1 MSEHS
6 PQHHALLAQ
15 FKQHLSERRYG
26 SAIVKR
32 YLAVAGHFL
41 RSLER
46 QHTPIAAAQP
56 PHVEMYLERELR
68 RFHRRHRSAPST
80 VRGWRNSH
88 TTGIHTFLRMLAGQW
103 PAVPCASTPFEIF
116 ARVLCGEYTQ
126 WLAQERGLA
135 ATTIG
140 DLAAEAERFLV
151 WYAGHTAAEN
161 LLPLQVVDID
171 AYLQARA
178 ESLRRISRKGVSGRL
193 RCFLRFV
200 HRTGRTVR
208 DFAPCVVAPMLYA
221 FETIPSALRP
231 EEIDAV
237 LRMTRED
244 RSPKGLR
251 DYAILRLLA
260 TYGLRAGEITHLQL
274 DDIDWRA
281 DRFCVRHTKT
291 GFQSVFPLLPREGE
305 ALLEYLR
312 RGRPHTDVREVFIR
326 TRAPYRGF
334 DCGSTLYTPIRRRL
348 DAAGVHP
355 KGKRGPHT
363 FRHARAVSLLRAD
376 VLPQT
381 IGDVLGHRSAAS
393 LHAYLTLNIEELR
406 AVALEIPGA
415 EVPS

>member
-6 PQHHALLAQ
+6 PQHHALLDQ
-15 FKQHLSERRYG
+15 FQRHLSTRRYG
-26 SAIVKR
+26 PAVIAR

-41 RSLER
+41 HFLARE
-46 QHTPIAAAQP
+46 HTPIAAAQP
-56 PHVEMYLERELR
+56 PHVERYLRCELR
-68 RFHRRHRSAPST
+68 RFHRRHRRAPST
-80 VRGWRNSH
+80 VHGWRISH
-88 TTGIHTFLRMLAGQW
+88 TSGIHAFLRMRAGQW
-103 PAVPCASTPFEIF
+103 PSLPCASTPFEIF
-116 ARVLCGEYTQ
+116 AGVLCGEYTQ

-140 DLAAEAERFLV
+140 DLAAEARDLV
-151 WYAGHTAAEN
+151 WYAAHTTAES
-161 LLPLQVVDID
+161 LLPLQVADID
-171 AYLQARA
+171 AYLQERA

-200 HRTGRTVR
+200 HRTGGTVR
-208 DFAPCVVAPMLYA
+208 DFAPCVMAPTLYA
-221 FETIPSALRP
+221 FASIPSALSP
-231 EEIDAV
+231 EAIDAV
-237 LRMTRED
+237 LTTTRAD

-251 DYAILRLLA
+251 DYAILRLLS

-281 DRFCVRHTKT
+281 DRFRVRHTKT
-291 GFQSVFPLLPREGE
+291 GFQSDFPLLPSEGE
-305 ALLEYLR
+305 ALLAYLR

-334 DCGSTLYTPIRRRL
+334 MSGSALYTPIRRRL

-376 VLPQT
+376 VLPKT